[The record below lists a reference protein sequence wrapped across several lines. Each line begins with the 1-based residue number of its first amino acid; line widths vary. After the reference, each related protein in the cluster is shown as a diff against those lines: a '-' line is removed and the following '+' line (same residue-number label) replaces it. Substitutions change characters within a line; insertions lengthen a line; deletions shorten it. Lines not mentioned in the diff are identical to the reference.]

1 MVCAEVC
8 VCVCVCVCVRVH
20 MCMCVFWC
28 YAWWVCC
35 VHTQIS
41 YMTSAW
47 GRMCKILGQRFVQYL
62 PVVMEPLLKVASI
75 QPEITFID
83 CEWAGWD
90 GICVLGRSEEWV
102 VYYIQG

>member
-1 MVCAEVC
+1 MQTCVCVCVVCACVHVWLACVRVC
-8 VCVCVCVCVRVH
+8 VCVCVSSGAMHGGCAV
-20 MCMCVFWC
+20 
-28 YAWWVCC
+28 Y
-35 VHTQIS
+35 TQIS

-83 CEWAGWD
+83 CEWVGWD
-90 GICVLGRSEEWV
+90 GM
-102 VYYIQG
+102 

>member
-1 MVCAEVC
+1 MCRSVCVRAC
-8 VCVCVCVCVRVH
+8 VCVVCVHAYMHGVCVHVH

-28 YAWWVCC
+28 YAWCAVY
-35 VHTQIS
+35 TQIS

-90 GICVLGRSEEWV
+90 GM
-102 VYYIQG
+102 

>member
-8 VCVCVCVCVRVH
+8 ACVRACVCVCGVCACIHAWCVCACAYVHVRLLVLR
-20 MCMCVFWC
+20 MEG
-28 YAWWVCC
+28 C

-90 GICVLGRSEEWV
+90 GM
-102 VYYIQG
+102 